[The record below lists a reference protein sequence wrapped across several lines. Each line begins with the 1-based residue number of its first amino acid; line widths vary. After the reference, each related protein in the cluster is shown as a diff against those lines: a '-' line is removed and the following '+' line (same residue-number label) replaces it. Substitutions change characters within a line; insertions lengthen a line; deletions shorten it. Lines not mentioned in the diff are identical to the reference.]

1 MNRIK
6 NGQSKLLQNW
16 AWAYIHLKLIDDQ
29 SRLLAFFKTQYNFY
43 KLIAKLTFVLVVS
56 PSSSSLTLSIIFLRF
71 RVVRATAV
79 SLLSPNFI
87 LEVLLSSSFPTVE
100 EEALRERLS
109 RSSDSLFREISP
121 RAAILLE
128 RVVTRSLFTPAM
140 FEICKKLS
148 RSQS

>member
-1 MNRIK
+1 M
-6 NGQSKLLQNW
+6 
-16 AWAYIHLKLIDDQ
+16 KLIDDQ

-43 KLIAKLTFVLVVS
+43 KLIAKLTFDLVVS

-71 RVVRATAV
+71 RVVRATAA

-87 LEVLLSSSFPTVE
+87 LEVLPSSSFPAVE
-100 EEALRERLS
+100 EVALRERLR
-109 RSSDSLFREISP
+109 RSPDSLFGEISP
-121 RAAILLE
+121 RVLILLE

-140 FEICKKLS
+140 FEIYKKRS